1 MKEIKE
7 ILNDLE
13 VAKIEAFCKDQDMF
27 EAVKKVL
34 FAVIYSDGV
43 VEKGLPLN
51 QRNGAFGLI
60 ANAYS
65 EGRNI
70 SNDELGAQLRAKFE
84 GVHTVLD
91 GFDKLKNIKSVT
103 EAVETPYNEAI

>member
-1 MKEIKE
+1 MQEFLSDIEI
-7 ILNDLE
+7 
-13 VAKIEAFCKDQDMF
+13 AKIESFCKDESMF

-43 VEKGLPLN
+43 VKPDVKLN

-65 EGRNI
+65 EGKNI
-70 SNDELGAQLRAKFE
+70 TDSEIGASLRAKFE

-91 GFDKLKNIKSVT
+91 GFDKLKSIKRKEVQINDL
-103 EAVETPYNEAI
+103 VNEAI